1 MGPLVRLLTL
11 CWLALAVQGTGQ
23 EEYRPLLAT
32 KYGKLL
38 GTVTPVKGT
47 ERKVHTFLGIPFAK
61 PPIGELRF
69 ARPEPPV
76 PWSNIRDTSD
86 HPPMCLQNT
95 ASMEALRDYFQGVL
109 ILPPISEDCLFL
121 NVYTPADRGQNA
133 RKPVMVFIHGGGL
146 VMGGASIFDGSA
158 LSAYEDVVIVAIQY
172 RLGLLGYFSTG
183 DEEAPGN
190 YGFFDQVVALHWVQ
204 ENIEDFGGDPQ
215 SVTIFGES
223 AGGVSVAALVASPL
237 SKGLF
242 HRAIAESG
250 TAIIPALMGGEP
262 EQMRAYRNIIANI
275 SGCDPATVVDCL
287 KEKNEEEIVEIIV
300 AMTVLILPGTVDG
313 EFFPKPVDEILA
325 NKESNNV
332 PFIIGVSEQEFGW
345 ILPMIMNIT
354 GLREG
359 MDRDTVELTLRALPY
374 MSADIVGLVL
384 EEYLGDTDDPLEI
397 RNRFLDMCGDV
408 MFVMPALKTATY
420 HRDSG
425 FLVYFY
431 EFQHRPSIFKD
442 IKPDFVKA
450 DHGDELLYVMGSP
463 FLTGLDI
470 FRGNATEEEKVLSK
484 TIMNYWA
491 NFARNG
497 DPNGPGLAKWPE
509 YDDDEDYLQI
519 NLEQK
524 TASKLKQRRLKFWTK
539 ILPEKIQKQSEE
551 EHTEL

>member
-11 CWLALAVQGTGQ
+11 CWLALTVQGTGQ
-23 EEYRPLLAT
+23 DEYRPLLAT

-61 PPIGELRF
+61 PPTGELRF

-86 HPPMCLQNT
+86 HPPMCLQNP
-95 ASMEALRDYFQGVL
+95 AAMELLADYYQVE
-109 ILPPISEDCLFL
+109 ITSPPISEDCLFL
-121 NVYTPADRGQNA
+121 NVFTPADRGQNA
-133 RKPVMVFIHGGGL
+133 RKPVMIFIHGGAL
-146 VMGGASIFDGSA
+146 VVGAASMFDGSA
-158 LSAYEDVVIVAIQY
+158 LSAYEDVVIVALQY

-242 HRAIAESG
+242 HAIAESG

-262 EQMRAYRNIIANI
+262 EQMRANRNIVANI

-287 KEKNEEEIVEIIV
+287 KGKNEEEIVKIIV
-300 AMTVLILPGTVDG
+300 AMNIIFPGTVDG
-313 EFFPKPVDEILA
+313 EFFPKPVEEILA

-345 ILPMIMNIT
+345 ILPMAMNLT

-359 MDRDTVELTLRALPY
+359 MDRETAETFLRNFAY
-374 MSADIVGLVL
+374 VSADKIDLLV
-384 EEYLGDTDDPLEI
+384 EEYLGDNDDPSEI
-397 RNRFLDMCGDV
+397 RNRFLDLCGDA
-408 MFVMPALKTATY
+408 MFVIPLKTATY

-450 DHGDELLYVMGSP
+450 DHGDELLFVMGSP
-463 FLTGLDI
+463 FLTGLDL
-470 FRGNATEEEKVLSK
+470 FRGNATEEEKALSK
-484 TIMNYWA
+484 NIMKYWA
-491 NFARNG
+491 NFAKNG

-509 YDDDEDYLQI
+509 YDVDEDYLQI

-524 TASKLKQRRLKFWTK
+524 TANKLKQRRLKFWTK

>member
-23 EEYRPLLAT
+23 DEYRPLLAT

-76 PWSNIRDTSD
+76 PWSNIRDASD
-86 HPPMCLQNT
+86 HPPMCLQNQ
-95 ASMEALRDYFQGVL
+95 ASMELLVDYFQAE
-109 ILPPISEDCLFL
+109 ITFPPISEDCLLL
-121 NVYTPADRGQNA
+121 NVFTPADRGQNA
-133 RKPVMVFIHGGGL
+133 RKPVMVYIHGGGL
-146 VMGGASIFDGSA
+146 VMGGAFMFDGSA
-158 LSAYEDVVIVAIQY
+158 LSAYEDVVIVALQY
-172 RLGLLGYFSTG
+172 RLGLLGYLSTG

-250 TAIIPALMGGEP
+250 TAIIPALMGGEL
-262 EQMRAYRNIIANI
+262 EEIRANRNIIANI

-287 KEKNEEEIVEIIV
+287 KEKNEEEIVKIIV
-300 AMTVLILPGTVDG
+300 AMNIIFPGTVDG
-313 EFFPKPVDEILA
+313 EFFPKPAEEILA

-345 ILPMIMNIT
+345 IVPMAMNLT

-359 MDRDTVELTLRALPY
+359 MDRDTAESSLSALSFL
-374 MSADIVGLVL
+374 SANVIGLVV
-384 EEYLGDTDDPLEI
+384 EEYWGDTDDPLEI
-397 RNRFLDMCGDV
+397 RNRFLDLCGDV
-408 MFVMPALKTATY
+408 MFVMPALKTAAY

-442 IKPDFVKA
+442 IKPDYVKA

-463 FLTGLDI
+463 FLTGSDV
-470 FRGNATEEEKVLSK
+470 FGGNATEEEKVLSK
-484 TIMNYWA
+484 NIMNYWA

-497 DPNGPGLAKWPE
+497 DPNGPGLTKWPE
-509 YDDDEDYLQI
+509 YDEDEDYLQL

-524 TASKLKQRRLKFWTK
+524 TASKLKQSRLKFWTK
-539 ILPEKIQKQSEE
+539 ILPEKIQKQSVE